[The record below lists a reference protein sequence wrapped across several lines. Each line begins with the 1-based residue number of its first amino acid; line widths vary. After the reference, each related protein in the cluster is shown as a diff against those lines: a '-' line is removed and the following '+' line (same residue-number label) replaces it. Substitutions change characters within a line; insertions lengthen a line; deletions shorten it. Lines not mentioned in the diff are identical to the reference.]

1 MGGMARMSGIA
12 YTPVEEVK
20 EEEVPNPKEKKRK
33 PKSKK
38 VKGT

>member
-20 EEEVPNPKEKKRK
+20 EETPSPKEKKRK
-33 PKSKK
+33 PKPKK

>member
-12 YTPVEEVK
+12 YEPVEEVK
-20 EEEVPNPKEKKRK
+20 EEVPNPKEKKRK